1 MKKILSIIHKLGISF
16 YALLSVAASSK
27 FIQGTKVVLIKIC
40 AWGIWI
46 RLAQIAGVIE
56 IIFLGILWI
65 AKMFLQAICWFL
77 LNTIDLVLIIPLFVA
92 WIFTGKNLI
101 FRMEWWVNEKT
112 GFFEDMY
119 EK

>member
-1 MKKILSIIHKLGISF
+1 MEKILSITRKLGISF
-16 YALLSVAASSK
+16 YVLLSAAASSK
-27 FIQGTKVVLIKIC
+27 FIQGTKGVLIKIC

-46 RLAQIAGVIE
+46 RLAQILGVIGI
-56 IIFLGILWI
+56 IIFGILWF
-65 AKMFLQAICWFL
+65 AKMMLQCMCWFL
-77 LNTIDLVLIIPLFVA
+77 LNTIDLVLIIPLFVV

-101 FRMEWWVNEKT
+101 FRLEWWVNEKT